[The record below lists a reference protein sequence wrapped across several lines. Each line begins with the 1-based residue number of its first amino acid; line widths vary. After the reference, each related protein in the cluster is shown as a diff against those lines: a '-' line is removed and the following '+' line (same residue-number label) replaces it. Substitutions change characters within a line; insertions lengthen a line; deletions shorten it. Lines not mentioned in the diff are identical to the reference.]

1 MYIRKTTSKV
11 KDKIYENYLLV
22 ESIMTPKGPRQRT
35 ICSLGHLKPR
45 PRKEWLLLAQK
56 VETALRGQLTFEKEE
71 PEVEE
76 IVEKAKAFEAQEKR
90 FEKEISDD
98 VVSIHTDKVQM
109 ERAREAGPVHVGCQ
123 FWKKLKMDEILKRA
137 GFSEKTRLLTLL
149 MIMNRLVAPSSEH
162 KMPDWVNSTAL
173 SDILSL
179 DLASLNDDALYRNL
193 DKLYPKRGI
202 IESLLTEKEKS
213 LFDLDDTIYLYDLTS
228 TYFEGMCLSNPQ
240 AKRGYSRD
248 KRFDCKQVV
257 VGLVIDR
264 DGFPKA
270 HEIFPGNRKD
280 STTLNEMLDILE
292 KRVGKKEGATVVVDR
307 GMAFEENIDEIKDK
321 GYHYIVAT
329 RQAERNQYL
338 DEFEKG
344 GFHPLLRNTSSTN
357 PSQKKSG
364 VLVKK
369 IQKGDELLA
378 LCISEGRGE
387 KDKAIRESHEK
398 KLIADLKKLVKR
410 ISTGRLKKEEK
421 IYEAIGRIKERYP
434 RVARY
439 YRIEY
444 DSLMKELSYQ
454 ENAEK
459 KSIAES
465 LDGSYM
471 LRTDRTDMS
480 DDEIWR
486 TYSLLTRC
494 ENAFRNMK
502 SPLCERPIFHQL
514 KKRVQTHI
522 FLCILAYHLLVAIE
536 KTLLDEGIHTSWLT
550 VKDTL
555 KTHQVATVILPTT
568 SGEVL
573 KIRRGVNA
581 EPEHLEIYKN
591 LSIAS
596 EVMKPVKT
604 WHTSNIVTERTRKL
618 P

>member
-1 MYIRKTTSKV
+1 MYIRKTTRKV
-11 KDKIYENYLLV
+11 KDKVYENYLLV
-22 ESIMTPKGPRQRT
+22 ESVMTPKGPRQRT

-56 VETALRGQLTFEKEE
+56 VETALKGQLTFEEKE

-76 IVEKAKAFEAQEKR
+76 IVEKAKAFESQVKRAEKD
-90 FEKEISDD
+90 KDDD
-98 VVSIHTDKVQM
+98 VISIHTDKVEM
-109 ERAREAGPVHVGCQ
+109 EKAREAGPVHVGYQ
-123 FWKKLKMDEILKRA
+123 FWEKLEMDEILKRA
-137 GFSEKTRLLTLL
+137 GFSKKVRLLTLL
-149 MIMNRLVAPSSEH
+149 MVMNRLISPSSEH
-162 KMPDWVNSTAL
+162 KMPDWINGTAL
-173 SDILSL
+173 SDILSV

-202 IESLLTEKEKS
+202 IESLLAEKEKN
-213 LFDLDDTIYLYDLTS
+213 LFSLDDTIYLYDLTS
-228 TYFEGMCLSNPQ
+228 TYFEGMCLLNPQ

-248 KRFDCKQVV
+248 KRFDAKQVL

-270 HEIFPGNRKD
+270 HEIFSGERKD
-280 STTLNEMLDILE
+280 STTLTEMLDTLE
-292 KRVGKKEGATVVVDR
+292 RRVGKREGATVVVDR
-307 GMAFEENIDEIKDK
+307 GMAFEDNIDEIKERK
-321 GYHYIVAT
+321 YHYIVAT
-329 RQAERNQYL
+329 RQQERNQYL

-344 GFHPLLRNTSSTN
+344 GFHELLRNTSPTN
-357 PSQKKSG
+357 PAQKKSG
-364 VLVKK
+364 VFIKK
-369 IQKGDELLA
+369 MEKGNELYV
-378 LCISEGRGE
+378 LCLSDKRSE

-398 KLIADLKKLVKR
+398 KLLVDLKKLAKR
-410 ISTGRLKKEEK
+410 ITTGRLKKEEK

-439 YRIEY
+439 YKIEY
-444 DSLMKELSYQ
+444 DSLTKELSYK

-471 LRTDRTDMS
+471 LRTDRCDMS

-514 KKRVQTHI
+514 KRRVQTHI

-568 SGEVL
+568 SGEIL
-573 KIRRGVNA
+573 KIRKGVNA
-581 EPEHLEIYKN
+581 EPPHLEIYKS
-591 LSIAS
+591 LKIPS
-596 EVMKPVKT
+596 EVMKPIKT
-604 WHTSNIVTERTRKL
+604 WHIPNIVTERNRKPL
-618 P
+618 

>member
-1 MYIRKTTSKV
+1 MYIRKTTKKA
-11 KDKIYENYLLV
+11 KDKTYENYLLV
-22 ESIMTPKGPRQRT
+22 ESVMTPKGPRQRT

-56 VETALRGQLTFEKEE
+56 VETALKGQLTFEKEE

-76 IVEKAKAFEAQEKR
+76 IIEKAKAFEAQEKR
-90 FEKEISDD
+90 AKEEKDDD

-109 ERAREAGPVHVGCQ
+109 ERAREAGPVHVGYQ
-123 FWKKLKMDEILKRA
+123 FWKKLKMDEILKQA
-137 GFSEKTRLLTLL
+137 GFSEKEILLTLL
-149 MIMNRLVAPSSEH
+149 MVMNRLISPSSEH
-162 KMPDWVNSTAL
+162 KMPNWVNSTAL

-179 DLASLNDDALYRNL
+179 DLTSLNDDALYRNL

-202 IESLLTEKEKS
+202 IESLLTEKEKT

-228 TYFEGMCLSNPQ
+228 TYFKGMCLLNPQ

-248 KRFDCKQVV
+248 KRFDAKQVV

-270 HEIFPGNRKD
+270 HEIFSGNRKD
-280 STTLNEMLDILE
+280 CSTLTEMLDTL
-292 KRVGKKEGATVVVDR
+292 KRRVGKREGATVVVDR
-307 GMAFEENIDEIKDK
+307 GMAFEDNICQIKEK

-329 RQAERNQYL
+329 RQAERNEYL

-344 GFHPLLRNTSSTN
+344 GFSEVIRSVSPTN
-357 PSQKKSG
+357 PSKKKSS

-398 KLIADLKKLVKR
+398 KLITDLKKLAKR

-444 DSLMKELSYQ
+444 DSLIKELSYK

-514 KKRVQTHI
+514 KRRVETHI

-536 KTLLDEGIHTSWLT
+536 KTLLNEGIHTSWLT

-555 KTHQVATVILPTT
+555 KTHQVATVILSTT
-568 SGEVL
+568 SGEIL

-581 EPEHLEIYKN
+581 EPKHLEIYKN
-591 LSIAS
+591 LKIPS
-596 EVMKPVKT
+596 EIMKPTKT
-604 WHTSNIVTERTRKL
+604 WHSSNIVTERTRKS

>member
-1 MYIRKTTSKV
+1 MYIRKTTKKV
-11 KDKIYENYLLV
+11 KDKVYENYLLV
-22 ESIMTPKGPRQRT
+22 ESVMTPKGPRQRT

-56 VETALRGQLTFEKEE
+56 VETALKGQLTFEKEE
-71 PEVEE
+71 PGLEE
-76 IVEKAKAFEAQEKR
+76 IVEKVKAFEAQEKR
-90 FEKEISDD
+90 APKDKDDD
-98 VVSIHTDKVQM
+98 VISIHTDKVEM
-109 ERAREAGPVHVGCQ
+109 EKMREAGPVHVGYE
-123 FWKKLKMDEILKRA
+123 FWKKLKMDEILEQA

-149 MIMNRLVAPSSEH
+149 MVMNRLVSPSSEH
-162 KMPDWVNSTAL
+162 KMPNWINSTAL
-173 SDILSL
+173 SDILSV

-193 DKLYPKRGI
+193 DELHPRRGI
-202 IESLLTEKEKS
+202 IEALLAEKEKT
-213 LFDLDDTIYLYDLTS
+213 LFSLDDTIYLYDLTS
-228 TYFEGMCLSNPQ
+228 TYFEGMCLLNPQ

-248 KRFDCKQVV
+248 KRFDCKQVL

-270 HEIFPGNRKD
+270 HEIFSGERKD
-280 STTLNEMLDILE
+280 STTLDEMLDTLE
-292 KRVGKKEGATVVVDR
+292 RRVGKREGATVVVDR
-307 GMAFEENIDEIKDK
+307 GMAFEDNISEIKEK

-329 RQAERNQYL
+329 RQAERNKYL

-344 GFHPLLRNTSSTN
+344 NFHELLRNTSTTN
-357 PSQKKSG
+357 PSKKKSG
-364 VLVKK
+364 VFIKK
-369 IQKGDELLA
+369 MEQGDELYV
-378 LCISEGRGE
+378 LCLSDKRSE

-398 KLIADLKKLVKR
+398 KLVADLKKLVKR
-410 ISTGRLKKEEK
+410 ITTGRLKKEEK

-439 YRIEY
+439 YKIEY
-444 DSLMKELSYQ
+444 DSLMKELSYK
-454 ENAEK
+454 ENAER

-465 LDGSYM
+465 LDGGYL

-514 KKRVQTHI
+514 KERVQTHI

-536 KTLLDEGIHTSWLT
+536 KTLSDEGIHTSWLT

-555 KTHQVATVILPTT
+555 KTHQVGTVILATT
-568 SGEVL
+568 SGEIL
-573 KIRRGVNA
+573 KIRKGANA
-581 EPEHLEIYKN
+581 EPKHLEIYKS
-591 LSIAS
+591 LKISS
-596 EVMKPVKT
+596 QVMKPVKT
-604 WHTSNIVTERTRKL
+604 WHSSNIVTERTLK
-618 P
+618 PP

>member
-11 KDKIYENYLLV
+11 KDKVYENYLLV
-22 ESIMTPKGPRQRT
+22 ESVMTPKGPRQKT

-56 VETALRGQLTFEKEE
+56 VETALKGQLTFEEEE
-71 PEVEE
+71 PEVKE
-76 IVEKAKAFEAQEKR
+76 IVKKAKAFEAQEKR
-90 FEKEISDD
+90 ALKDKDDD

-109 ERAREAGPVHVGCQ
+109 ERAREAGPVHVGYQ
-123 FWKKLKMDEILKRA
+123 FWKKLKMDEILKQA
-137 GFSEKTRLLTLL
+137 GFSEKVRLLTLL
-149 MIMNRLVAPSSEH
+149 MVMNRLVAPSSEH
-162 KMPDWVNSTAL
+162 KMPNWINSTAL
-173 SDILSL
+173 SDILSV
-179 DLASLNDDALYRNL
+179 DLTSLNDDTLYRNL
-193 DKLYPKRGI
+193 DKLYPRRGI

-228 TYFEGMCLSNPQ
+228 TYFEGDCLLNSQ

-248 KRFDCKQVV
+248 KRFDCKQVL

-270 HEIFPGNRKD
+270 HEIFPGNQKD
-280 STTLNEMLDILE
+280 CTTLDEMLDTLE
-292 KRVGKKEGATVVVDR
+292 KRVGKRKGATVVVDR
-307 GMAFEENIDEIKDK
+307 GMAFQDNIDEIKEK

-329 RQAERNQYL
+329 RQAERNEYL

-344 GFHPLLRNTSSTN
+344 GFSEVIRSVSPTN
-357 PSQKKSG
+357 PSKKKSS

-387 KDKAIRESHEK
+387 KDKAIREFHEK
-398 KLIADLKKLVKR
+398 KLVADIKKLVKR
-410 ISTGRLKKEEK
+410 IANGRLKKEEK

-439 YRIEY
+439 YKLEY
-444 DSLMKELSYQ
+444 DSPIKELTYQ

-514 KKRVQTHI
+514 KRRVETHI

-555 KTHQVATVILPTT
+555 KTHQVATVILATT
-568 SGEVL
+568 SGEIL
-573 KIRRGVNA
+573 KIRKGVNA
-581 EPEHLEIYKN
+581 EPKHLGIYKN
-591 LSIAS
+591 LKISS
-596 EVMKPVKT
+596 EVMKSVKT
-604 WHTSNIVTERTRKL
+604 WHGI
-618 P
+618 

>member
-1 MYIRKTTSKV
+1 MYIRKTTKTV
-11 KDKIYENYLLV
+11 KDKVYENYLLV
-22 ESIMTPKGPRQRT
+22 ESVMTPKGPRQKT

-56 VETALRGQLTFEKEE
+56 VETALKGQLTFEGEE
-71 PEVEE
+71 PEVKE
-76 IVEKAKAFEAQEKR
+76 IVKKAKAFEAQEKR
-90 FEKEISDD
+90 AVKDDD

-109 ERAREAGPVHVGCQ
+109 ERAREAGPVHVGYQ
-123 FWKKLKMDEILKRA
+123 FWKKLKMDEILKQA
-137 GFSEKTRLLTLL
+137 GFSEKVRLLTLL
-149 MIMNRLVAPSSEH
+149 MVMNRLISPSSEH
-162 KMPDWVNSTAL
+162 KMPNWINSTAL
-173 SDILSL
+173 SDILSV
-179 DLASLNDDALYRNL
+179 DLTSLNDDALYRNL
-193 DKLYPKRGI
+193 DKLYPRRGI

-228 TYFEGMCLSNPQ
+228 TYFEGDCLLNSQ

-248 KRFDCKQVV
+248 KRFDCKQVL

-270 HEIFPGNRKD
+270 HEIFPGNQKD
-280 STTLNEMLDILE
+280 CTTLDEMLDTLE
-292 KRVGKKEGATVVVDR
+292 KRVGKRKGATVVVDR
-307 GMAFEENIDEIKDK
+307 GMAFQDNIDEIKEK

-329 RQAERNQYL
+329 RQAERNEYL

-344 GFHPLLRNTSSTN
+344 GFSEVIRNVSPTN
-357 PSQKKSG
+357 PSKKKSS

-387 KDKAIRESHEK
+387 KDKAIREFHEK
-398 KLIADLKKLVKR
+398 KLVVDIKKLVKR
-410 ISTGRLKKEEK
+410 IATGRLKKEEK

-439 YRIEY
+439 YKLEY
-444 DSLMKELSYQ
+444 DSLMKELTYQ

-514 KKRVQTHI
+514 KRRVETHI

-555 KTHQVATVILPTT
+555 KTHQVATVILATT
-568 SGEVL
+568 SGEIL
-573 KIRRGVNA
+573 KIRKGVNA
-581 EPEHLEIYKN
+581 EPKHIGIYKS
-591 LSIAS
+591 LKISS

>member
-1 MYIRKTTSKV
+1 MYIRKTTKKA

-22 ESIMTPKGPRQRT
+22 ESVMTSKGPRQRT

-56 VETALRGQLTFEKEE
+56 VETALKGQLTFEKEE

-76 IVEKAKAFEAQEKR
+76 IVEKAKAFESQGKR
-90 FEKEISDD
+90 ALKDKDDD

-109 ERAREAGPVHVGCQ
+109 ERAREAGPVHVGYQ
-123 FWKKLKMDEILKRA
+123 FWKKLKMDEVLKQA
-137 GFSEKTRLLTLL
+137 GFSEKTRLLTLP
-149 MIMNRLVAPSSEH
+149 MVMNRLISPSSEY
-162 KMPDWVNSTAL
+162 KMPNWINSTAL

-179 DLASLNDDALYRNL
+179 DLASLSDDALYRNL
-193 DKLYPKRGI
+193 DKLYPRRDI

-228 TYFEGMCLSNPQ
+228 TYFEGMCLLNPQ

-248 KRFDCKQVV
+248 KRFDAKQVV

-270 HEIFPGNRKD
+270 HEIFSGNRKD
-280 STTLNEMLDILE
+280 STTLTEMLDTL
-292 KRVGKKEGATVVVDR
+292 KRRVGKREGATVVVDR
-307 GMAFEENIDEIKDK
+307 GMAFEGNIDEIKDK

-329 RQAERNQYL
+329 RQQERNQYL

-344 GFHPLLRNTSSTN
+344 GFHELLRNTSSTN
-357 PSQKKSG
+357 PSQKKSS

-387 KDKAIRESHEK
+387 KDKAIREFHEK
-398 KLIADLKKLVKR
+398 KLITDLKKLAKR
-410 ISTGRLKKEEK
+410 ISTGRLKKEEN
-421 IYEAIGRIKERYP
+421 IYEAMGRIKERYP

-439 YRIEY
+439 YKIEY

-480 DDEIWR
+480 HDEIWR

-514 KKRVQTHI
+514 KRRVQTHI

-536 KTLLDEGIHTSWLT
+536 KTLSDEGIHTSWLT

-568 SGEVL
+568 SGEIL
-573 KIRRGVNA
+573 KIRKGVNA

-591 LSIAS
+591 LGIAS

-604 WHTSNIVTERTRKL
+604 WHIPDIVTERTRKL
-618 P
+618 L

>member
-1 MYIRKTTSKV
+1 MYIRKTTKKA
-11 KDKIYENYLLV
+11 KDKVYENYLLV
-22 ESIMTPKGPRQRT
+22 ESIMTPKGPRQKT

-56 VETALRGQLTFEKEE
+56 VETALKGQLTFEEEE
-71 PEVEE
+71 PEVKE
-76 IVEKAKAFEAQEKR
+76 ILEKAKAFEAQEKR
-90 FEKEISDD
+90 ALKDKDDD

-109 ERAREAGPVHVGCQ
+109 EKAREAGPAHVGCQ
-123 FWKKLKMDEILKRA
+123 FWKKLKMDEVLKQA
-137 GFSEKTRLLTLL
+137 GFSEKVRLLTLL
-149 MIMNRLVAPSSEH
+149 MVMNRLVAPSSEH
-162 KMPDWVNSTAL
+162 KMPDWVNGTAL
-173 SDILSL
+173 SDILSV
-179 DLASLNDDALYRNL
+179 DLTSLNDDALYRNL

-228 TYFEGMCLSNPQ
+228 TYFEGACLLNSQ

-248 KRFDCKQVV
+248 KRFDCKQVL

-280 STTLNEMLDILE
+280 CSTLTEMLDTLE

-307 GMAFEENIDEIKDK
+307 GMAFQDNIDEIKEK

-329 RQAERNQYL
+329 RQAERNEYL

-344 GFHPLLRNTSSTN
+344 GFSEVIRSVSPTN
-357 PSQKKSG
+357 PSQKKSS

-369 IQKGDELLA
+369 IEKGDELLA
-378 LCISEGRGE
+378 LCISEGRSE
-387 KDKAIRESHEK
+387 KDKAIREFHEK
-398 KLIADLKKLVKR
+398 KLITDLKKLVKR

-444 DSLMKELSYQ
+444 DSLIKELSYR

-514 KKRVQTHI
+514 KRRVQTHI

-536 KTLLDEGIHTSWLT
+536 KTLSDEGIHTSWLT

-568 SGEVL
+568 SGEIL
-573 KIRRGVNA
+573 KIRKGVKA
-581 EPEHLEIYKN
+581 EPKHLEIYKS
-591 LSIAS
+591 LKISS
-596 EVMKPVKT
+596 EVMKPIKT
-604 WHTSNIVTERTRKL
+604 WHTSNIVTERTRKT

>member
-1 MYIRKTTSKV
+1 MYIRKTTKKA

-22 ESIMTPKGPRQRT
+22 ESVMTPKGPRQKT

-56 VETALRGQLTFEKEE
+56 VETALKGQLTFEKEA
-71 PEVEE
+71 PEVKE
-76 IVEKAKAFEAQEKR
+76 IVEKAKAFESQEKR
-90 FEKEISDD
+90 SLKDKDDD

-109 ERAREAGPVHVGCQ
+109 EKAREAGPVHVGYQ
-123 FWKKLKMDEILKRA
+123 FFKKLKMDEVLKQA

-149 MIMNRLVAPSSEH
+149 MVMNRLISPSSEH
-162 KMPDWVNSTAL
+162 KMPDWINSTAL

-179 DLASLNDDALYRNL
+179 DLTFLNDDALYRNL
-193 DKLYPKRGI
+193 DELYPKRGI
-202 IESLLTEKEKS
+202 IEALLTEKEKT

-228 TYFEGMCLSNPQ
+228 TYFEGMCLLNPQ

-248 KRFDCKQVV
+248 KRFDAKQVV

-270 HEIFPGNRKD
+270 HEIFSGERKD
-280 STTLNEMLDILE
+280 STTFTEMLDTLE

-307 GMAFEENIDEIKDK
+307 GMAFQDNIDEIKEK

-329 RQAERNQYL
+329 RQAERNEYL

-344 GFHPLLRNTSSTN
+344 GFSEVIRSVSPTN
-357 PSQKKSG
+357 PSKKKSS

-398 KLIADLKKLVKR
+398 KLITDLKKLVKR
-410 ISTGRLKKEEK
+410 ISTGRLKKEEN

-439 YRIEY
+439 YKIEY
-444 DSLMKELSYQ
+444 DSLIKELSYR
-454 ENAEK
+454 ENTEK
-459 KSIAES
+459 KSIAQS

-471 LRTDRTDMS
+471 LRTDRCDMS

-514 KKRVQTHI
+514 ERRVQTHI

-555 KTHQVATVILPTT
+555 KTHQVATVILLTT
-568 SGEVL
+568 SGEIL
-573 KIRRGVNA
+573 KIRKGVNA
-581 EPEHLEIYKN
+581 EPKHLEIYKS
-591 LSIAS
+591 LKISS
-596 EVMKPVKT
+596 EVMKPIKT
-604 WHTSNIVTERTRKL
+604 WHSSNIVTERTRKL

>member
-11 KDKIYENYLLV
+11 KDKVYENYLLV
-22 ESIMTPKGPRQRT
+22 ESVMTPKGPRQRT

-56 VETALRGQLTFEKEE
+56 VETALKGQLTFEEEE

-90 FEKEISDD
+90 VPKDKDDD
-98 VVSIHTDKVQM
+98 VVAIHTDKVQM
-109 ERAREAGPVHVGCQ
+109 EKAREAGPVHVGYQ
-123 FWKKLKMDEILKRA
+123 FWKKLKMDEILKQA
-137 GFSEKTRLLTLL
+137 GFSEKEILLTLL
-149 MIMNRLVAPSSEH
+149 MVMNRLISPSSEH
-162 KMPDWVNSTAL
+162 KMPDWVNGTAL
-173 SDILSL
+173 SDILSV
-179 DLASLNDDALYRNL
+179 DLASLNDEALYRNL

-202 IESLLTEKEKS
+202 IESLLAEKEKS

-228 TYFEGMCLSNPQ
+228 TYFEGMCLLNPQ

-270 HEIFPGNRKD
+270 HEIFSGNRKD
-280 STTLNEMLDILE
+280 STTLDEMLDTLE
-292 KRVGKKEGATVVVDR
+292 RRVGKREGATVVVDR
-307 GMAFEENIDEIKDK
+307 GMAFQGNIDEIKEK

-329 RQAERNQYL
+329 RQAERNEYL

-344 GFHPLLRNTSSTN
+344 GFSEVIRSVSPTN
-357 PSQKKSG
+357 PSKKKSS

-387 KDKAIRESHEK
+387 KDKAIREFHEK
-398 KLIADLKKLVKR
+398 KLIADIKKLAKR
-410 ISTGRLKKEEK
+410 IATGRLKKKEK
-421 IYEAIGRIKERYP
+421 IYEAMGRIKERYP

-439 YRIEY
+439 YEIKY
-444 DSLMKELSYQ
+444 DSLTQELSYR

-459 KSIAES
+459 KSVAES

-471 LRTDRTDMS
+471 LRTDRCDMS

-514 KKRVQTHI
+514 KRRVQTHI

-536 KTLLDEGIHTSWLT
+536 KTLSDEGIHTSWLT

-568 SGEVL
+568 SGEIL
-573 KIRRGVNA
+573 KIRKGVNA
-581 EPEHLEIYKN
+581 EPKHLEIYKN
-591 LSIAS
+591 LSIPS
-596 EVMKPVKT
+596 EVMRPIKT
-604 WHTSNIVTERTRKL
+604 WHSSNIVTERTRKL

>member
-1 MYIRKTTSKV
+1 MYIRKTTKKV
-11 KDKIYENYLLV
+11 KDKVYENYLLV

-45 PRKEWLLLAQK
+45 PRKEWLRLAQK
-56 VETALRGQLTFEKEE
+56 VETALKGQLTFEGEK

-76 IVEKAKAFEAQEKR
+76 IVKKAKVFEAQEKR
-90 FEKEISDD
+90 APKDKDDD

-109 ERAREAGPVHVGCQ
+109 ERAREAGPVHVGYQ
-123 FWKKLKMDEILKRA
+123 FWKKLKMDEILKQA
-137 GFSEKTRLLTLL
+137 GFSEKVRLLTLL
-149 MIMNRLVAPSSEH
+149 MVMNRLISPSSEH
-162 KMPDWVNSTAL
+162 KMPNWINSTAL

-179 DLASLNDDALYRNL
+179 DLVSLNDEALYRNL

-202 IESLLTEKEKS
+202 IESLLAEKEKS

-280 STTLNEMLDILE
+280 STTLDEMLDILE
-292 KRVGKKEGATVVVDR
+292 KRVPKRKGATVVVDR
-307 GMAFEENIDEIKDK
+307 GMAFQDNIDEIKGK

-329 RQAERNQYL
+329 RQVERNEYL
-338 DEFEKG
+338 DKFEKG
-344 GFHPLLRNTSSTN
+344 GFSEVIRSVSPTN
-357 PSQKKSG
+357 PSQKKSS

-378 LCISEGRGE
+378 LCISKGRSE

-410 ISTGRLKKEEK
+410 ISTGRLKKKEK

-454 ENAEK
+454 ENTEK
-459 KSIAES
+459 KSVAES

-514 KKRVQTHI
+514 EERVQTHI

-555 KTHQVATVILPTT
+555 KTHQVATVILATT
-568 SGEVL
+568 SGEIL
-573 KIRRGVNA
+573 KIRKGINA
-581 EPEHLEIYKN
+581 EPKHLEIYKS
-591 LSIAS
+591 LKISS
-596 EVMKPVKT
+596 QVMKPIKT
-604 WHTSNIVTERTRKL
+604 WHGI
-618 P
+618 

>member
-22 ESIMTPKGPRQRT
+22 ESVMTPKGPRQRT

-56 VETALRGQLTFEKEE
+56 VETALKGQLTFEKSE

-76 IVEKAKAFEAQEKR
+76 ILEKARAFESQEKR
-90 FEKEISDD
+90 ALKETGDD

-109 ERAREAGPVHVGCQ
+109 ERAREAGPVHVGYQ
-123 FWKKLKMDEILKRA
+123 FWKKLKMDEILKQA
-137 GFSEKTRLLTLL
+137 GLSEKTRLLTLL
-149 MIMNRLVAPSSEH
+149 MVMNRLISPSSEH
-162 KMPDWVNSTAL
+162 KMPNWINSIAL
-173 SDILSL
+173 SDILSV
-179 DLASLNDDALYRNL
+179 DLASLNDDVLYRNL

-228 TYFEGMCLSNPQ
+228 TYFEGMCLLNPQ

-248 KRFDCKQVV
+248 KRFDAKQVV

-270 HEIFPGNRKD
+270 HEIFSGNRKD
-280 STTLNEMLDILE
+280 STTLDEMLDTLE
-292 KRVGKKEGATVVVDR
+292 KRVSKREGATVVVDR
-307 GMAFEENIDEIKDK
+307 GMAFEGNICQIKEK

-329 RQAERNQYL
+329 RQQERNQYL

-344 GFHPLLRNTSSTN
+344 GFSEVIRSVSPTN
-357 PSQKKSG
+357 PSKKKSS

-387 KDKAIRESHEK
+387 KDKAIREFHEK
-398 KLIADLKKLVKR
+398 KLIADLKKLAKR
-410 ISTGRLKKEEK
+410 IATGRLKKEEN

-444 DSLMKELSYQ
+444 DSLMKELSYI
-454 ENAEK
+454 ENAERK
-459 KSIAES
+459 GLAES

-471 LRTDRTDMS
+471 LKTDRYDMS
-480 DDEIWR
+480 DDDIWR

-514 KKRVQTHI
+514 KRRVQTHI
-522 FLCILAYHLLVAIE
+522 FLCVLAYHLLVAIE
-536 KTLLDEGIHTSWLT
+536 KTLLDEDIHTSWLT
-550 VKDTL
+550 IKDTL

-568 SGEVL
+568 SGEIL
-573 KIRRGVNA
+573 KIRKGVNA
-581 EPEHLEIYKN
+581 EPPHLEIYKS
-591 LSIAS
+591 LKISS
-596 EVMKPVKT
+596 EVMKPIKT
-604 WHTSNIVTERTRKL
+604 WHSSNIVTERTRKL

>member
-1 MYIRKTTSKV
+1 MYIRKTTRKV
-11 KDKIYENYLLV
+11 KDKVYENYLLV
-22 ESIMTPKGPRQRT
+22 ESVMTPKGPRQRT

-45 PRKEWLLLAQK
+45 PRKEWLLLARK
-56 VETALRGQLTFEKEE
+56 VETALKGQLTFEEEE

-76 IVEKAKAFEAQEKR
+76 ILEKAKAFESEEKR
-90 FEKEISDD
+90 ALKEKDDD
-98 VVSIHTDKVQM
+98 VISIHTDKVQM
-109 ERAREAGPVHVGCQ
+109 ERAREAGPVHVGYE
-123 FWKKLKMDEILKRA
+123 FWKKLEIDEILKKA
-137 GFSEKTRLLTLL
+137 GFSEKARLLTLL
-149 MIMNRLVAPSSEH
+149 MVMNRLIAPSSEH
-162 KMPDWVNSTAL
+162 QMPNWAKGNAL
-173 SDILSL
+173 SDILSVN
-179 DLASLNDDALYRNL
+179 LASLNDDALYRNL

-202 IESLLTEKEKS
+202 IESLLTEKEKN
-213 LFDLDDTIYLYDLTS
+213 LFSLDDTIYLYDLTS

-248 KRFDCKQVV
+248 KRFDAKQVV
-257 VGLVIDR
+257 VGLVINP

-280 STTLNEMLDILE
+280 STTVSEMLDTLE
-292 KRVGKKEGATVVVDR
+292 RRVGKRKGATVVVDR
-307 GMAFEENIDEIKDK
+307 GMAFEDNLREIKEK
-321 GYHYIVAT
+321 GYHYIVDT
-329 RQAERNQYL
+329 RQAERNRYL

-344 GFHPLLRNTSSTN
+344 GFHLLLRNTSSTN
-357 PSQKKSG
+357 PTRKKSG
-364 VLVKK
+364 IFIKKMEKGNELYVLCLSDKR
-369 IQKGDELLA
+369 
-378 LCISEGRGE
+378 SE

-398 KLIADLKKLVKR
+398 KLLTDLKKLAKR
-410 ISTGRLKKEEK
+410 ITTGRLKKEEK

-444 DSLMKELSYQ
+444 DSPTQELSYQ
-454 ENAEK
+454 ENREK
-459 KSIAES
+459 KGLAES

-471 LRTDRTDMS
+471 LRTDRTEMS

-536 KTLLDEGIHTSWLT
+536 KTLLDEGIHTSWLR

-555 KTHQVATVILPTT
+555 RTHQVATVILPTT
-568 SGEVL
+568 SGEIL

-581 EPEHLEIYKN
+581 EPEHLEIYRN
-591 LSIAS
+591 LKIPS
-596 EVMKPVKT
+596 EVMEPIKT
-604 WHTSNIVTERTRKL
+604 WHPSNIVTERNRK
-618 P
+618 PP

>member
-1 MYIRKTTSKV
+1 MYIRKATRKV
-11 KDKIYENYLLV
+11 KDKVYENYLLV
-22 ESIMTPKGPRQRT
+22 ESVMTPKGPRQRT

-56 VETALRGQLTFEKEE
+56 VETALKGQLTFEEKE

-76 IVEKAKAFEAQEKR
+76 ILEKAKAFESQVKRPEKD
-90 FEKEISDD
+90 KDDD
-98 VVSIHTDKVQM
+98 VISIHTDKVEM
-109 ERAREAGPVHVGCQ
+109 EKAREAGPVHVGYQ
-123 FWKKLKMDEILKRA
+123 FWKKLEMDEILKRA
-137 GFSEKTRLLTLL
+137 GFSEKVRLLTLL
-149 MIMNRLVAPSSEH
+149 MVMNRLILPSSEH
-162 KMPDWVNSTAL
+162 KMPDWINGTAL
-173 SDILSL
+173 SDILSV

-202 IESLLTEKEKS
+202 IESLLAEKEKNLFS
-213 LFDLDDTIYLYDLTS
+213 LNDTIYLYDLTS
-228 TYFEGMCLSNPQ
+228 TYFEGECLLNPQ

-248 KRFDCKQVV
+248 KRFDAKQVL

-270 HEIFPGNRKD
+270 HEIFSGERKD
-280 STTLNEMLDILE
+280 STTLTEMLDTLE
-292 KRVGKKEGATVVVDR
+292 RRVGKREGATVVVDR
-307 GMAFEENIDEIKDK
+307 GMAFEDNIDEIKRK
-321 GYHYIVAT
+321 KYHYIVAT
-329 RQAERNQYL
+329 RQQERNQYL

-344 GFHPLLRNTSSTN
+344 GFHELLRNTSPTN
-357 PSQKKSG
+357 PAQKKSG
-364 VLVKK
+364 IYIKK
-369 IQKGDELLA
+369 MKQGDELYV
-378 LCISEGRGE
+378 LCLSDKRSE

-398 KLIADLKKLVKR
+398 KLLADLKKLAKR
-410 ISTGRLKKEEK
+410 ITTGRLKKKEK

-439 YRIEY
+439 YKIEY
-444 DSLMKELSYQ
+444 DSLIKELSYR
-454 ENAEK
+454 ENAER

-471 LRTDRTDMS
+471 LRTDRCDMS

-514 KKRVQTHI
+514 KERVQTHI

-568 SGEVL
+568 SGEIL
-573 KIRRGVNA
+573 KIRRGANA
-581 EPEHLEIYKN
+581 EPEHLEIYKS
-591 LSIAS
+591 LKIPS

-604 WHTSNIVTERTRKL
+604 WHSSI
-618 P
+618 

>member
-1 MYIRKTTSKV
+1 MYIRKTTRKV
-11 KDKIYENYLLV
+11 KDKVYENYLLV
-22 ESIMTPKGPRQRT
+22 ESVMTPKGPRQRT

-56 VETALRGQLTFEKEE
+56 VETALKGQLTLEKEE

-76 IVEKAKAFEAQEKR
+76 IVKKAKAFEAQEKR
-90 FEKEISDD
+90 APKEKDDD
-98 VVSIHTDKVQM
+98 VVAIHTDKVEM
-109 ERAREAGPVHVGCQ
+109 EKAREAGPVHVGCQ
-123 FWKKLKMDEILKRA
+123 FWKKLEMDEILKET
-137 GFSEKTRLLTLL
+137 GFSEKVRLLTLL
-149 MIMNRLVAPSSEH
+149 MVMNRLISPSSEH
-162 KMPDWVNSTAL
+162 KMPNWINSTAL
-173 SDILSL
+173 SDILSV
-179 DLASLNDDALYRNL
+179 DLASLNDEALYRNL
-193 DKLYPKRGI
+193 DELHPRRGI
-202 IESLLTEKEKS
+202 IEALLAEKEKN
-213 LFDLDDTIYLYDLTS
+213 LFGLDDTIYLYDLTS
-228 TYFEGMCLSNPQ
+228 TYFEGMCLLNPQ

-248 KRFDCKQVV
+248 KRFDLKQVL

-270 HEIFPGNRKD
+270 HEIFSGERKD
-280 STTLNEMLDILE
+280 STTLDEMLDTLE

-307 GMAFEENIDEIKDK
+307 GMAFEDNICQIKK
-321 GYHYIVAT
+321 RGYHYIVAT

-357 PSQKKSG
+357 PSKKKSG
-364 VLVKK
+364 VFVKK
-369 IQKGDELLA
+369 MEQGDELYV
-378 LCISEGRGE
+378 LCLSDKRSE

-398 KLIADLKKLVKR
+398 KLLSDLKKLVKR
-410 ISTGRLKKEEK
+410 ITTGRLKKEEK

-444 DSLMKELSYQ
+444 DSLTQELSYK
-454 ENAEK
+454 ENAER

-465 LDGSYM
+465 LDGGYM

-502 SPLCERPIFHQL
+502 SPLCERPIFHQIER
-514 KKRVQTHI
+514 RVQTHI

-568 SGEVL
+568 SGEIL
-573 KIRRGVNA
+573 KIRKGVNA
-581 EPEHLEIYKN
+581 EPEHLEIYKS
-591 LSIAS
+591 LKIPSQ
-596 EVMKPVKT
+596 VMKPVKT
-604 WHTSNIVTERTRKL
+604 WHSSI
-618 P
+618 

>member
-1 MYIRKTTSKV
+1 MYIRKTTKKV
-11 KDKIYENYLLV
+11 KDKVYENYLLV
-22 ESIMTPKGPRQRT
+22 ESVMTPKGPRQRT

-56 VETALRGQLTFEKEE
+56 VETALKGQLTFEKEE
-71 PEVEE
+71 PGLEE

-90 FEKEISDD
+90 APKDKDDD
-98 VVSIHTDKVQM
+98 VISIHTDKVEM
-109 ERAREAGPVHVGCQ
+109 EKMREAGPVHVGYE
-123 FWKKLKMDEILKRA
+123 FWKKLKMDEILEQA

-149 MIMNRLVAPSSEH
+149 MVMNRLISPSSEH
-162 KMPDWVNSTAL
+162 KMPNWINSTAL
-173 SDILSL
+173 SDILSV

-193 DKLYPKRGI
+193 DELHPRRGI
-202 IESLLTEKEKS
+202 IEALLAEKEKT
-213 LFDLDDTIYLYDLTS
+213 LFSLDDTIYLYDLTS
-228 TYFEGMCLSNPQ
+228 TYFEGMCLLNPQ

-248 KRFDCKQVV
+248 KRFDCKQVL

-270 HEIFPGNRKD
+270 HEIFSGERKD
-280 STTLNEMLDILE
+280 STTLDEMLDTLE
-292 KRVGKKEGATVVVDR
+292 RRVGKREGATVVVDR
-307 GMAFEENIDEIKDK
+307 GMAFEDNISEIKEK

-329 RQAERNQYL
+329 RQAERNKYL

-344 GFHPLLRNTSSTN
+344 NFHELLRNTSTTN
-357 PSQKKSG
+357 PSKKKSG
-364 VLVKK
+364 VFIKK
-369 IQKGDELLA
+369 MEQGDELYV
-378 LCISEGRGE
+378 LCLSDKRSE

-398 KLIADLKKLVKR
+398 KLVADLKKLVKR
-410 ISTGRLKKEEK
+410 ITTGRLKKEEK

-439 YRIEY
+439 YKIEY
-444 DSLMKELSYQ
+444 DSLMKELSYK
-454 ENAEK
+454 ENAER

-465 LDGSYM
+465 LDGGYL

-514 KKRVQTHI
+514 KERVQTHI

-536 KTLLDEGIHTSWLT
+536 KTLSDEGIHTSWLT

-555 KTHQVATVILPTT
+555 KTHQVGTVILVTT
-568 SGEVL
+568 SGEIL
-573 KIRRGVNA
+573 KIRKGANA
-581 EPEHLEIYKN
+581 EPKHLEIYKS
-591 LSIAS
+591 LKISS
-596 EVMKPVKT
+596 QVMKPVKT
-604 WHTSNIVTERTRKL
+604 WHSSNIVTERTLK
-618 P
+618 PP

>member
-1 MYIRKTTSKV
+1 MYIRKTTKKA

-22 ESIMTPKGPRQRT
+22 ESVMTPKGPRQKT

-56 VETALRGQLTFEKEE
+56 VETALKGQLTFEKPE

-76 IVEKAKAFEAQEKR
+76 ILEKAKAFEAQEKR
-90 FEKEISDD
+90 ALKDKDDD

-109 ERAREAGPVHVGCQ
+109 ERAREAGPVHVGYQ

-137 GFSEKTRLLTLL
+137 GFSEKARLLTLL
-149 MIMNRLVAPSSEH
+149 MVMNRLVAPSSEH
-162 KMPDWVNSTAL
+162 KMPDWVNGTAL
-173 SDILSL
+173 SDILSV
-179 DLASLNDDALYRNL
+179 DLTSLNDDALYRNL
-193 DKLYPKRGI
+193 DKLYPRRDI
-202 IESLLTEKEKS
+202 IEALLTEKEKT
-213 LFDLDDTIYLYDLTS
+213 LFDLNDTIYLYDLTS
-228 TYFEGMCLSNPQ
+228 TYFEGACLLNSQ

-248 KRFDCKQVV
+248 KRFDCKQVL

-280 STTLNEMLDILE
+280 CSTLTEMLDTLE

-307 GMAFEENIDEIKDK
+307 GMAFQDNIDEIKEK

-329 RQAERNQYL
+329 RQAERNEYL

-344 GFHPLLRNTSSTN
+344 GFSEVIRSVSPTN
-357 PSQKKSG
+357 PFKKKSS

-369 IQKGDELLA
+369 IEKGDELLA
-378 LCISEGRGE
+378 LCISDKRSE
-387 KDKAIRESHEK
+387 KDKAIREFHQK
-398 KLIADLKKLVKR
+398 KLITDLKKLAKR
-410 ISTGRLKKEEK
+410 IATGRLKKEEK

-444 DSLMKELSYQ
+444 DSLMKELSYR

-486 TYSLLTRC
+486 TYSLLSRC

-514 KKRVQTHI
+514 KRRVQTHI

-536 KTLLDEGIHTSWLT
+536 KTLSDEGIHTSWLT

-568 SGEVL
+568 SGEIL
-573 KIRRGVNA
+573 KIRKGVNA
-581 EPEHLEIYKN
+581 EPKHLEIYKN
-591 LSIAS
+591 LKISS
-596 EVMKPVKT
+596 EIMKPVKT
-604 WHTSNIVTERTRKL
+604 WHTSNIVTERTRKT